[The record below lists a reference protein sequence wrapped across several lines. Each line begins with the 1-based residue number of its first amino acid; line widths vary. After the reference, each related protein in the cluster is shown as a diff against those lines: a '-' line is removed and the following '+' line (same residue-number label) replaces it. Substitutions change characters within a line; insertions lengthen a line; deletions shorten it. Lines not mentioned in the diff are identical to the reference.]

1 MTQDEAIKKLN
12 DCFKEIQEA
21 GFKLVPRV
29 QGLSVDVL
37 PNNPLPDESGSK
49 SRAEKK
55 AKK

>member
-1 MTQDEAIKKLN
+1 MNQEQAIQKLN

-29 QGLSVDVL
+29 QGLTVDVL
-37 PNNPLPDESGSK
+37 LNNPLPNEPGSK
-49 SRAEKK
+49 PRAKKK